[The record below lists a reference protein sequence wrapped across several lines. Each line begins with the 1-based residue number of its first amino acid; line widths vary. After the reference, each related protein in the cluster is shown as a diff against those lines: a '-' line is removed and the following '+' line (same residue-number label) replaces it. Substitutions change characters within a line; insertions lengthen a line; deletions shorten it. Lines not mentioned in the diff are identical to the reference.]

1 MRTGPRTF
9 TRKLF
14 FVSIVF
20 ALTVSARTQTFDTS
34 GNENLKGDYFV
45 RQVIAADLDPMTSA
59 IGRAYSLTGVMTFDG
74 QGNYS
79 FIGQMMDTQSGS
91 TAKPYT
97 ASGIYSV
104 ASDGLALIQ
113 NPIDSQQTEHG
124 AIAGLGP
131 TAIIASATEGNYRD
145 LFVAI
150 EAGSSASNST
160 VSGSYQAGFIDFLE
174 GNASQVRD
182 GYATLTSA
190 GSGGFGNVTVN
201 GAMANE
207 TNASVQ
213 QTLNAVTYS
222 ITGNGSGTLTFPTS
236 TTPLAAL
243 VSGQKTLYV
252 SSDGNLLLAGD
263 PNGFDILV
271 GMKSGSAPASNSM
284 YQGTYFS
291 AGLGNNLAGAA
302 PGSND
307 INSFYG
313 STLALGDQ
321 GAGVSH
327 FRMAY
332 FGQSPYDFTTNIA
345 FNFAADGTYNDGTYQ
360 YLLAANGQ
368 AELQVGTGS
377 IYALILEIV
386 SPSVPLLTQG
396 PAIFPAK
403 IFNAGNYAP
412 ITNPVAPGEFI
423 TIFGANLAAA
433 PQSANVPLPTILGGV
448 KVTVNGR
455 PAPISFV
462 SPTHVNILIPY
473 ATVSA
478 NAVSQ
483 SYATLQVFTNGAGS
497 NQVMLYANLSAP
509 GVFALT
515 NNDGTFAPGIGPA
528 AVLHADYLLVTA
540 EHPATAGETL
550 LLYVTGLGAVTPPVA
565 DGAAAPSNPP
575 STVNDSVSVDILS
588 LDILGN
594 YLDSTAVVAFAGL
607 APGFAGLYQVNFT
620 VPSGVT
626 SGTAYVNVSTNE
638 GTTSEALL
646 YIQ

>member
-1 MRTGPRTF
+1 MHR
-9 TRKLF
+9 LF
-14 FVSIVF
+14 FVAVVYFS
-20 ALTVSARTQTFDTS
+20 LTVPARTQTFDSS
-34 GNENLKGDYFV
+34 GNGNLKGDYFV
-45 RQVIAADLDPMTSA
+45 RQVITADLDPMTSS
-59 IGRAYSLTGVMTFDG
+59 IGRAFSLTGVMTFDG

-79 FIGQMMDTQSGS
+79 FTGQMMDTQSGS

-97 ASGIYSV
+97 ASGVYSV
-104 ASDGLALIQ
+104 ASDSLALIQ
-113 NPIDSQQTEHG
+113 SPINSQETEHG
-124 AIAGLGP
+124 AITGLGP
-131 TAIIASATEGNYRD
+131 TAILASATEGNYRD

-160 VSGSYQAGFIDFLE
+160 LSGSYQAGFIDFLQA
-174 GNASQVRD
+174 NASEVRD
-182 GYATLTSA
+182 GYATLTST
-190 GSGGFGNVTVN
+190 GTGGFGNVTVN

-207 TNASVQ
+207 TNTSVQ
-213 QTLNAVTYS
+213 QTLNSVTYS

-243 VSGQKTLYV
+243 LSGQKTLCV
-252 SSDGNLLLAGD
+252 SFDGNLLLAGD

-271 GMKSGSAPASNSM
+271 GVKSGLSSASNSV

-291 AGLGNNLAGAA
+291 AGLGNNVSGAA
-302 PGSND
+302 GGSND

-321 GAGVSH
+321 GAGISH

-345 FNFAADGTYNDGTYQ
+345 FNFAPDGTYNDGTYQ
-360 YLLAANGQ
+360 YMLAANGR

-386 SPSVPLLTQG
+386 PPDVPLLTEG

-403 IFNAGNYAP
+403 IFNAGSYAP
-412 ITNPVAPGEFI
+412 ITNPVAPGEFV
-423 TIFGANLAAA
+423 TIFGANLSTNTR
-433 PQSANVPLPTILGGV
+433 SASVPLPTTLGEV
-448 KVTVNGR
+448 TATVNGR
-455 PAPISFV
+455 AAPISFA
-462 SPTHVNILIPY
+462 SPTQVNIQIPY
-473 ATVSA
+473 ATVSS
-478 NAVSQ
+478 NAVSE
-483 SYATLQVFTNGAGS
+483 SYATLQVFTNGAAS
-497 NQVMLYANLSAP
+497 NQVMLYANLGAP

-528 AVLHADYLLVTA
+528 AVLHADYSLVTA

-550 LLYVTGLGAVTPPVA
+550 LLYVTGLGAVTPPVG
-565 DGAAAPSNPP
+565 DGAAAPANPP
-575 STVNDSVSVDILS
+575 STVNDNVSVDILS

-594 YLDSTAVVAFAGL
+594 YLDSPAMVDFAGL
-607 APGFAGLYQVNFT
+607 APGFAALYQVNFT
-620 VPSGVT
+620 VPSGVG